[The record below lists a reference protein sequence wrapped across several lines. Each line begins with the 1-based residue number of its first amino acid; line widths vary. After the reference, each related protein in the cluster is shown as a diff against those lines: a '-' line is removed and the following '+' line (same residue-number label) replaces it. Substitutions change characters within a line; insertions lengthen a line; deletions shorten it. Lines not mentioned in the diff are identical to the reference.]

1 MPNPKPSSMNSR
13 LPSLRELFSKAGVR
27 QLDHGSGKA
36 TKITFDKDFYDMSYE
51 DMERLQK
58 LIKFFGREYMNR
70 HVP

>member
-1 MPNPKPSSMNSR
+1 MNSR
-13 LPSLRELFSKAGVR
+13 LPSLRALFSKEGVR
-27 QLDHGSGKA
+27 QLDRGSGKA